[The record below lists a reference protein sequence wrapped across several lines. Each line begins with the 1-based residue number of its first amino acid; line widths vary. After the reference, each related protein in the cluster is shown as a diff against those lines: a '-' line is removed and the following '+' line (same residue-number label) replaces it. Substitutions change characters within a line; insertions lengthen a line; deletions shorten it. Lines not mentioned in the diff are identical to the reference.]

1 MLSFANIR
9 KTKAHTVTLLLLF
22 LITSI
27 LLNAGLLVFSN
38 FGSYFETITKEL
50 NASNMIYILPSRL
63 YSDKVDN
70 FMKTN
75 ANVANMQKETGVHL
89 TASVPYN
96 GDTRSMDFMFYN
108 SDHKRDI
115 SKWKFVGSH
124 LEPDSMSVYVP
135 YVMSVDGGYKLNDKL
150 TMKYGNKTLTFTIKG
165 FTEDVWYSSIDFGLL
180 SMYLP
185 HDTYET
191 VKKQIDGDTTII
203 CANLVNPNIGIE
215 SGIKDAIKQDKDVS
229 QADADNALSS
239 IGLPLVRMARTMMAT
254 MVSAM
259 TVAFAAIIALVCM
272 VVIRFRIGNSIE
284 EDMTKIGSLKAMG
297 YTSRQVIASVV
308 LQFSLIALFGS
319 IAGILLSYSITPVL
333 SDVFAHQSGLMWVQG
348 FDPMVSGITLFSIL
362 LVVILVSLIT
372 SRRIH
377 KLNPIVALRSGI
389 VTHSFR
395 KNHVPLEKSKGSL
408 PFVLALKSILQNKK
422 QSLMICLILAFVA
435 FASAFSVVMFYNT
448 TIDTTTFAQTP
459 GIEVTNATIVF
470 NPAKDNTQ
478 AVAEIKEMSGV
489 RKAQY
494 IDNMNVTMEGKNILT
509 YIMDDYSQRETN
521 SVYEGRYPLHN
532 NEIVIGG
539 ILADTLQKKIGD
551 TVTVKSGSSQADY
564 IITGLSQGSA
574 MGGLNATIRTDGIRR
589 LNSEFKQ
596 QTLQIY
602 LNKGVKAS
610 EFVKELKLR
619 YGKTSVDIED
629 ADKEFEQGMGIYTS
643 IISKVGIVTL
653 IINILVVLLV
663 LYFVINSSVIR
674 KKRELGIQKAVGF
687 TTLQLM
693 NQISLGFLPPITIGV
708 ILGSVLGITQT
719 NALMTVAQHSMNI
732 MKANYVITPG
742 WIALVGTVIVVVS
755 YLTSLLITYR
765 IRKISAYAL
774 VSE

>member
-9 KTKAHTVTLLLLF
+9 KTKAHTVTLFLLF

-70 FMKTN
+70 FIKTN
-75 ANVANMQKETGVHL
+75 TNVRNMQKETGVHL
-89 TASVPYN
+89 AASIPYN
-96 GDTRSMDFMFYN
+96 GDTRSTDFMFYD
-108 SDHKRDI
+108 SDHKRDM

-150 TMKYGNKTLTFTIKG
+150 TMKYGNKMLTFTIKG
-165 FTEDVWYSSIDFGLL
+165 FTEDVWYSSIDFDLL

-203 CANLVNPNIGIE
+203 SANLINPNIGIE
-215 SGIKDAIKQDKDVS
+215 SGIKDAIKQDKNVS
-229 QADADNALSS
+229 QADADSALSS
-239 IGLPLVRMARTMMAT
+239 IGLPLVRMARTMMAS

-284 EDMTKIGSLKAMG
+284 EDMAKIGSLKAMG

-348 FDPMVSGITLFSIL
+348 FDPTVSGITLFSIL

-377 KLNPIVALRSGI
+377 KLNPIIALRSGI

-408 PFVLALKSILQNKK
+408 PFVLAIKSILQNKK
-422 QSLMICLILAFVA
+422 QSLMICLILTFVA

-459 GIEVTNATIVF
+459 GIEVTNATITF
-470 NPAKDNTQ
+470 NPAEDNTQ
-478 AVAEIKEMSGV
+478 AVADIKKMSGV
-489 RKAQY
+489 RKVQY

-551 TVTVKSGSSQADY
+551 TVTIKSGSSQANY

-602 LNKGVKAS
+602 LNKGIKAS
-610 EFVKELKLR
+610 EFVKELKSR

-687 TTLQLM
+687 TTIQLM

-708 ILGSVLGITQT
+708 ILGSILGITQT

-742 WIALVGTVIVVVS
+742 WIALVGAVIVVVS